1 MVSFDALGRAFL
13 NRDICLS
20 ALSPPPLWEVSG
32 IILAAS
38 EAFGTQFLR
47 ASKALRKPLTT
58 SGWTRPDLS
67 SGKGW

>member
-38 EAFGTQFLR
+38 EAFGTQVLNCFGSFL
-47 ASKALRKPLTT
+47 ALRCQLL
-58 SGWTRPDLS
+58 RILLIHI
-67 SGKGW
+67 